1 MNIFDTRKY
10 SIISDT
16 VYIELRYFMCDIIIS
31 IVVIRNLIRNFN
43 TGAAR
48 QE

>member
-1 MNIFDTRKY
+1 MNIFDMRKY
-10 SIISDT
+10 SIIIDT
-16 VYIELRYFMCDIIIS
+16 IYIELRYFMCDIIIS
-31 IVVIRNLIRNFN
+31 IVVIRNLIRNF